1 MTDSW
6 INFLSDYGSDDACVG
21 VCHGVIAR
29 HAPATRVLDV
39 CHSIAPQDVEHAAI
53 TLADAVG
60 YLPTGVH
67 LVVVERLDVD
77 GYTRGVSV
85 RTTDGS
91 IFVCPDNGVAS
102 LAWDALGGIESVHE
116 IANRELWLPL
126 PTAVF
131 RGRDVYAPVAARLAA
146 GLELADVGP
155 GVDPGGLT
163 EFRPR
168 TCVVDD
174 DHVHGEVV
182 SIDHFG
188 NLSLNMTRLDLEA
201 AGITLGDPVEV
212 RAGTR
217 TMRLTFTHTYG
228 EAPRG
233 GVTVCED
240 ALRRVMIAVNCGRA
254 VDALRL
260 RRQDPVVVGQ
270 APRDP
275 SAFQIVQDLR
285 FPPNFNYV

>member
-1 MTDSW
+1 MTNVW
-6 INFLSDYGSDDACVG
+6 INFLSDYGADDASVG

-29 HAPATRVLDV
+29 RAPAARVLDV

-53 TLADAVG
+53 TLSDAVG
-60 YLPTGVH
+60 YLPMGIH

-77 GYTRGVSV
+77 GYTRGIAV
-85 RTTDGS
+85 RAADGS
-91 IFVCPDNGVAS
+91 VFVGPDNGVAS
-102 LAWDALGGIESVHE
+102 LAWEALGGIESVHE
-116 IANRELWLPL
+116 IANRDLWLPL

-131 RGRDVYAPVAARLAA
+131 RGRDVYAPVAARLAT
-146 GLELADVGP
+146 GLALAEVGP
-155 GVDPGGLT
+155 QLEPSSVAD
-163 EFRPR
+163 FRPR
-168 TCVVDD
+168 TCTVDD

-201 AGITLGDPVEV
+201 AGIALGDPVEV

-228 EAPRG
+228 EVPRG

-260 RRQDPVVVGQ
+260 RRQDAVVVSQ
-270 APRDP
+270 APRET
-275 SAFQIVQDLR
+275 STFRIVQEL
-285 FPPNFNYV
+285 PLPV